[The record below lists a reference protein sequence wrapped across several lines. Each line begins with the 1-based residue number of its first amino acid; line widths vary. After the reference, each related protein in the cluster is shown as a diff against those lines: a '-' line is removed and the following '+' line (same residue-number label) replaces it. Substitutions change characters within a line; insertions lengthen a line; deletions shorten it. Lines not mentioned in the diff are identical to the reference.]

1 MKRRGFTLI
10 ELLVVIAIIAI
21 LAAILFPVF
30 AKAREKARTSSCQS
44 NLKQLGIA
52 MLMYVQDYDE
62 VFPVSHYWIGTDAPT
77 WRVRIF
83 PYVKNAQAFA
93 CPSAADLSTF
103 TGTVWLDNA
112 QAAGYSEPYAH
123 NYGNGGVSRG
133 MASGPSMAEIAVPAD
148 TVLLQD
154 GSGGF
159 VDGDPELDTAHG
171 YVRTDAAG
179 RRHTDGANYSFVDG
193 HVKWMRPTNV
203 TCTAAKCM

>member
-1 MKRRGFTLI
+1 
-10 ELLVVIAIIAI
+10 
-21 LAAILFPVF
+21 
-30 AKAREKARTSSCQS
+30 
-44 NLKQLGIA
+44 
-52 MLMYVQDYDE
+52 
-62 VFPVSHYWIGTDAPT
+62 
-77 WRVRIF
+77 
-83 PYVKNAQAFA
+83 
-93 CPSAADLSTF
+93 
-103 TGTVWLDNA
+103 
-112 QAAGYSEPYAH
+112 
-123 NYGNGGVSRG
+123 

-159 VDGDPELDTAHG
+159 VDGDPELDTALG